1 MSEEKISVIIVED
14 DTEIR
19 EGISSFINS
28 TPGFVCKRV
37 YESCEEILDD
47 LKPPL
52 PDVILMDIGL
62 EKMSGIEGVKKL
74 KLKYPELDII
84 MLTVYED
91 DNKIFD
97 SLRAGASG
105 YLLKKSPLEKIID
118 AIHDVKSGGAPMTPS
133 IARKVL
139 NFFSA
144 TSNSIEEYNL
154 TKREKEI
161 LELLVD
167 GLSYRMIANNL
178 SLSLDTVR
186 THIKNTYVKLHVN
199 SKAEAMAKVLKHK
212 P

>member
-1 MSEEKISVIIVED
+1 MPEEKISVIIVED

-28 TPGFVCKRV
+28 TPGFVCNRA

-62 EKMSGIEGVKKL
+62 EKMTGIEGVKKL

-154 TKREKEI
+154 TRREKEI

-167 GLSYRMIANNL
+167 GLSYRMIANKL